1 MSEAEHGD
9 VGTTMAA
16 ALRLHQAGQID
27 DAARQYLAILGRAPQ
42 HAGALH
48 LLGLCHHQRG
58 DHTTATDLIRR
69 AIELAP
75 TDAVMRN
82 NLGAVRLADHAASE
96 ALASFDAAIAINPAY
111 AEAWNNRGN
120 ALADLRRLEEA
131 LAAYGRATALGWR
144 QPQLAYNEAN
154 LLQQLG
160 RHAEAVARYHAV
172 LTALPGFHDGW
183 YNLAA
188 VLEKLGQSAEADQ
201 AYRRAAAGARNPA
214 AALASLLFLRLRQC
228 DWTDYPALQEAVL
241 TCVDRKLPGI
251 EPFKILAIG
260 SSPAQQLGCAMQH
273 AATAQSPVA
282 VAKRNERI
290 RIGYFSADFHTHA
303 TAHLLAEVLE
313 RHDRER
319 FDIVAYSFGPPSDD
333 AWRRRLQAAVPHWH
347 DVGGLSDQAI
357 ADLAR
362 QHGLD
367 IAVDLKG
374 YTADARPG
382 IFAWRA
388 APVQVNYLGYPG
400 SLGTVHHDYLIA
412 DPLLIRPGE
421 EQSYSEKIARLPDS
435 YQPNDSTKAIAP
447 LTPTRREL
455 GLPDAGFV
463 FCSFNNSFKI
473 TPDVFSI
480 WMSLL
485 HKLPGSV
492 LWLLACGTTAEA
504 NLRREAGQRGIA
516 AERLV
521 FAPRLPLAEHLARQ
535 RAADLFLDT
544 FHYTAH
550 TTASDALWAG
560 LPLLTRYGS
569 TFASR
574 VAASLLSAAGL
585 PELITADAAA
595 YEALA
600 LDLARQPERLQEMRS
615 RLAAQRDSCA
625 LFDCARYTRHLEALF
640 QAMHRRCCAGQPAEH
655 LHG

>member
-1 MSEAEHGD
+1 MASRQDAD
-9 VGTTMAA
+9 NGTALAA
-16 ALRLHQAGQID
+16 ALRLHQAGHID
-27 DAARQYLAILGRAPQ
+27 EAARQYESILVRDPQ

-48 LLGLCHHQRG
+48 LLGLCAHQRG
-58 DHTTATDLIRR
+58 DHRLATELIGR
-69 AIELAP
+69 AIEGSP
-75 TDAVMRN
+75 QDAVMRN
-82 NLGAVRLADHAASE
+82 NLGAVRLADRAAGE

-120 ALADLRRLEEA
+120 ALADLRQPEEA
-131 LAAYGRATALGWR
+131 LAAYGQASALGWR

-160 RHAEAVARYHAV
+160 RHAEAVARYRAV
-172 LTALPGFHDGW
+172 LAALPGFHDGW
-183 YNLAA
+183 YNLA
-188 VLEKLGQSAEADQ
+188 VLLEKLGQSDEADQ

-214 AALASLLFLRLRQC
+214 AALTSLLFLRLRQC
-228 DWTDYPALQEAVL
+228 DWTDYMALRTAVL
-241 TCVDRKLPGI
+241 DCVDRRLPGI
-251 EPFKILAIG
+251 EPFKVLAIG
-260 SSPAQQLGCAMQH
+260 STAGQQLTCAAGH
-273 AATAQSPVA
+273 AVASQPPARATAHDRVR
-282 VAKRNERI
+282 V
-290 RIGYFSADFHTHA
+290 GYFSADFHNHA

-319 FDIVAYSFGPPSDD
+319 FEIVAYSFGPPSDD
-333 AWRRRLQAAVPHWH
+333 AWRRRLRAAVPDWH
-347 DVGGLSDQAI
+347 DVADLPDEAI
-357 ADLAR
+357 AALAR
-362 QHGLD
+362 QHGID

-400 SLGTVHHDYLIA
+400 TLGTGHHDYLIA
-412 DPLLIRPGE
+412 DPVLVMPGE
-421 EQSYSEKIARLPDS
+421 ERHYTEKIAWLPDT

-447 LTPTRREL
+447 LTPARREL
-455 GLPDAGFV
+455 GLPDGDFV

-485 HKLPGSV
+485 HKVPGSV

-504 NLRREAGQRGIA
+504 NLRREAARQGVGG
-516 AERLV
+516 ERLV
-521 FAPRLPLAEHLARQ
+521 FAPRQPLAEHLARQ

-560 LPLLTRYGS
+560 LPLLTCRGK

-574 VAASLLSAAGL
+574 VAASLLSAIGL
-585 PELITADAAA
+585 EELIAANA
-595 YEALA
+595 TDYEGLALA
-600 LDLARQPERLQEMRS
+600 LARQPERLMNIRS
-615 RLAAQRDSCA
+615 RLAESRQSAA
-625 LFDCARYTRHLEALF
+625 LFDCKRYTGRLEALYG
-640 QAMHRRCCAGQPAEH
+640 AMYQRCRAGLPPDH
-655 LHG
+655 LRA